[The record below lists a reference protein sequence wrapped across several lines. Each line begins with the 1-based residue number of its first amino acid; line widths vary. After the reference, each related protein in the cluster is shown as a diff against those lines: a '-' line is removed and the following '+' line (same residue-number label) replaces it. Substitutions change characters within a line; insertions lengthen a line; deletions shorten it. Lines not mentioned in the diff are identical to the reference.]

1 MPALTNVKYEAAAQA
16 IACWQDVL
24 NERHIW
30 RADSRS
36 NRQMANRFF
45 NRPDVRSRVQDIITE
60 RVVVERKSTEMAVRK
75 VGLTKEWVIE
85 RLMWLAERSLRGKP
99 VMDANGK
106 HTGEFFGKPD
116 GSTAVRSLEAASDGI
131 SACSLIGM
139 RSASPAS
146 LRG

>member
-16 IACWQDVL
+16 MAAGKTQREAYL
-24 NERHIW
+24 
-30 RADSRS
+30 AGGFSFKPS
-36 NRQMANRFF
+36 NASRFF

-85 RLMWLAERSLRGKP
+85 RLMWLAERSLRGRP

-116 GSTAVRSLEAASDGI
+116 GPTAVRSLELLGRYLGMFIDRHE
-131 SACSLIGM
+131 IGQ
-139 RSASPAS
+139 PGS